1 MQGLFDLFDM
11 MVAEK
16 LEVDVETFIRV
27 IESEN
32 VSDEEQEQIIMGVM
46 EGDEN
51 DIQKAKELFELK
63 LRGGLTAQQNLVKD
77 TVSTS
82 AENLINSFN
91 TFQFGPEMNLY
102 IPKQLFPF
110 SLFHFN
116 KKNKGRNEKNK

>member
-1 MQGLFDLFDM
+1 MEQFGLLDSFFQMFDEM
-11 MVAEK
+11 IAEK

-63 LRGGLTAQQNLVKD
+63 L
-77 TVSTS
+77 SIF
-82 AENLINSFN
+82 ENKLIIS
-91 TFQFGPEMNLY
+91 
-102 IPKQLFPF
+102 K
-110 SLFHFN
+110 
-116 KKNKGRNEKNK
+116 